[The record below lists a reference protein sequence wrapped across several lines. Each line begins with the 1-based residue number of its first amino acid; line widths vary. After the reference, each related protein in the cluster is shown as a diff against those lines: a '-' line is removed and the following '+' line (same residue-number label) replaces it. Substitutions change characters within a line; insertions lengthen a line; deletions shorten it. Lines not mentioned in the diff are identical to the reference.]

1 MKRRILFVDDD
12 VQSLRELQALVKPLE
27 KEWALT
33 FAESGPK
40 ALECLEEHAF
50 DAMVTALRMAEMD
63 GPKLLEQVASHHSK
77 TLRIAFSSPTER
89 ELLARSIGL
98 VHQALPKPFQLE
110 DLLAMVGNAN
120 RLGSQVVDEEV
131 KRVIGRIDYLPTV
144 PHLYQ
149 ELREALEGEEAT
161 VKVVGDIIR
170 QDVGMTAKILSLVNS
185 AFFGLRRAVES
196 PQEAVAFLGTETIK
210 VLVLA
215 HGLFDQS
222 GDLGTKNIALVDIWN
237 HSLSVARGARALAA
251 MEGLSRS
258 LKAEAFM
265 GGMLHD
271 VGILVLAKNFP
282 KRFDRVVELG
292 RTGNLSLYKAET
304 QEFGIGHPEVGAYLL
319 GLWGIQPAVLKAVS
333 LHHTPSALRATS
345 FNPLLAIHLADE
357 LCGSQGHHDLFERT
371 ELDEKALF
379 TLGLR
384 DHLSGWRKI
393 LAQPGW

>member
-12 VQSLRELQALVKPLE
+12 VQVLKELQALVKPME

-33 FAESGPK
+33 FAGSGPK
-40 ALECLEEHAF
+40 ALECLEAHAF
-50 DAMVTALRMAEMD
+50 DAMVTELRMAEMD
-63 GPKLLEQVASHHSK
+63 GLKLLEEVARLHPK

-89 ELLARSIGL
+89 ELLVRSVGL
-98 VHQALPKPFQLE
+98 VHQALPKPFHLD
-110 DLLAMVGNAN
+110 DLLAMVGNAI
-120 RLGSQVVDEEV
+120 RLGSQVVDDEV
-131 KRVIGRIDYLPTV
+131 KRVIGRMDYLPSV

-149 ELREALEGEEAT
+149 ELRQALEGEDAT

-170 QDVGMTAKILSLVNS
+170 QHVGSTAKILSLLNS

-222 GDLGTKNIALVDIWN
+222 GDLGTKSIAILDIWN

-251 MEGLSRS
+251 MEGLSRP

-282 KRFDRVVELG
+282 ERFDRVVELS
-292 RTGNLSLYKAET
+292 RTEKLSLNKAET
-304 QEFGIGHPEVGAYLL
+304 QEFGLGHPEVGAYLL

-333 LHHTPSALRATS
+333 LHHTPSLLRATS
-345 FNPLLAIHLADE
+345 FNPVLAVHLADE
-357 LCGSQGHHDLFERT
+357 LCGAQGHHDLFERS
-371 ELDEKALF
+371 ELDERALF

-384 DHLSGWRKI
+384 DHLTGWRKI

>member
-1 MKRRILFVDDD
+1 MNRRILFVDDD
-12 VQSLRELQALVKPLE
+12 VQVLKGLQALLSPME
-27 KEWALT
+27 REWGLA

-40 ALECLEEHAF
+40 ALELMHQQAF
-50 DAMVTALRMAEMD
+50 DAVVTELRMAEMD
-63 GPKLLEQVASHHSK
+63 GPCLLEEVARLHPN
-77 TLRIAFSSPTER
+77 TLRIAFSNPNER
-89 ELLARSIGL
+89 ELLSRSVGL
-98 VHQALPKPFQLE
+98 VHQALSKPFHLD
-110 DLLAMVGNAN
+110 DLIAMVGNAV
-120 RLGSQVVDEEV
+120 RLGNQIVDEEV

-144 PHLYQ
+144 PHLYE

-170 QDVGMTAKILSLVNS
+170 QDVGMTAKILNLVNS
-185 AFFGLRRAVES
+185 AFFGLRRSVES

-215 HGLFDQS
+215 HGLFDQNGS
-222 GDLGTKNIALVDIWN
+222 LGTESITLLDVWN
-237 HSLSVARGARALAA
+237 HSLAVARGARALAA
-251 MEGLSRS
+251 MEGLSRT

-282 KRFDRVVELG
+282 ARFDRVVESS
-292 RTGNLSLYKAET
+292 RAEKLSLHKAELK
-304 QEFGIGHPEVGAYLL
+304 EFGLAHPEVGAYLL

-333 LHHTPSALRATS
+333 LHHKPSALRATS
-345 FNPLLAIHLADE
+345 FNPVLAIHLADD
-357 LCGSQGHHDLFERT
+357 LCGASGQHDLFERS
-371 ELDEKALF
+371 EMDEKALF

-384 DHLSGWRKI
+384 DHLPGWRKI